1 MVAAVTPA
9 GPIPSQLGFGWS
21 LLVSARM
28 ASTLMYVAR
37 RKKLAATSCC
47 ARRSAMCELR
57 RLPVKSQ
64 STNSPT
70 CQPIPAQAGSRA
82 RRSSVARSESVRP
95 SRAGRGTAEG
105 ARVPQRAHVMGDKPL
120 GAF

>member
-1 MVAAVTPA
+1 
-9 GPIPSQLGFGWS
+9 
-21 LLVSARM
+21 
-28 ASTLMYVAR
+28 
-37 RKKLAATSCC
+37 
-47 ARRSAMCELR
+47 MCELR

-70 CQPIPAQAGSRA
+70 CRPIPAQARSRA
-82 RRSSVARSESVRP
+82 RRSSVARSKTVRP

-105 ARVPQRAHVMGDKPL
+105 ARAPQRAHVMGDKPL